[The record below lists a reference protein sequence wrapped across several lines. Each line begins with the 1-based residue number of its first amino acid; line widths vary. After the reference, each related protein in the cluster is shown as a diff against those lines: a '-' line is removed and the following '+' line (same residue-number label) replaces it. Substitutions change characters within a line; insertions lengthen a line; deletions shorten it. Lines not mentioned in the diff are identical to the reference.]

1 MKHESTIPWNGP
13 AGRAWVATQGLLDRV
28 FQPFEDRLVEA
39 VAARRP
45 RNVLDVGCGA
55 GATTLAVARALGPG
69 GHATGIDISEPMIAA
84 AQARAGNHVS
94 FVRADA
100 QTHTFAPAGFDMV
113 ISRFGVMFF
122 DDPVH
127 AFENLRRATAD
138 EAELR
143 FAAWRGPEENPFM
156 TTAERAAAPLLPNLP
171 PRQPGQPG
179 QFAFAHPQRIDQILR
194 ESGWAHIDIQPLDVY
209 CTFPEP
215 DLVTYFTRLG
225 PVGLALGEVD
235 DLTRQKVIETL
246 RAAFS
251 PYLDGNQVHFL
262 AACWMVSAR
271 RLTDSA
277 CLFFLSFFLAAI
289 YRAG

>member
-100 QTHTFAPAGFDMV
+100 QTHT
-113 ISRFGVMFF
+113 
-122 DDPVH
+122 
-127 AFENLRRATAD
+127 
-138 EAELR
+138 
-143 FAAWRGPEENPFM
+143 
-156 TTAERAAAPLLPNLP
+156 
-171 PRQPGQPG
+171 
-179 QFAFAHPQRIDQILR
+179 FAHPQRIDQILR